1 MCTPWTTFRICYI
14 YLLVSKYVHHLL
26 YQVCTPW
33 QCLNHI
39 MYTIYLYFLFGGGT
53 SINPRAVLRLGE
65 FQAKLCLR
73 LAQRLGSGLDGSMV
87 KTCQHSEEAS
97 RRIRTYDYIYILY
110 MYNQIIAMTF
120 RDQKK
125 SAATR
130 VLIWSSWLSE
140 HGDNNWIVII
150 IILVTNVSG
159 TAVSFPGQHKAP
171 GGYSHSNYLR

>member
-1 MCTPWTTFRICYI
+1 MLHGHHSIRYARCVHLEPHLESVICICSYP
-14 YLLVSKYVHHLL
+14 S
-26 YQVCTPW
+26 
-33 QCLNHI
+33 
-39 MYTIYLYFLFGGGT
+39 MYTIYYTKYVHLDSAWITLCTPFFFLGGGGT

-87 KTCQHSEEAS
+87 KTCQDSEEAS
-97 RRIRTYDYIYILY
+97 RRIHTYDSYDYIYIYNILY

-140 HGDNNWIVII
+140 HHHPGHERSGNSSII
-150 IILVTNVSG
+150 SRATQSAWRL
-159 TAVSFPGQHKAP
+159 
-171 GGYSHSNYLR
+171 